1 MKISRG
7 SSYKV
12 ALRFQGLHAIYHK
25 CWSYFHT
32 CTHFVLL
39 RQTADSSFKY
49 IYRPHNSSTWNNSL
63 GSNNNKSDTEIYF
76 KTVKKQKK
84 HTDKQNQ
91 LIQTLFCTKITRMNQ
106 IFFFCNISMS
116 ARQSPCQWE
125 ANSKMLNWGSCLK
138 SILSLFL
145 DQRSKIHLKELA
157 WARFCRLIFL
167 SVLG

>member
-1 MKISRG
+1 MPKIKFTTIIKNCFQRMKISRG

-76 KTVKKQKK
+76 KTVEKQKK

-91 LIQTLFCTKITRMNQ
+91 LIQTLFCTEITRMNQ
-106 IFFFCNISMS
+106 IFFFGI
-116 ARQSPCQWE
+116 SPCLQGNLPASE
-125 ANSKMLNWGSCLK
+125 KPIAKCSTG
-138 SILSLFL
+138 
-145 DQRSKIHLKELA
+145 DYA
-157 WARFCRLIFL
+157 WSQYYHYI
-167 SVLG
+167 